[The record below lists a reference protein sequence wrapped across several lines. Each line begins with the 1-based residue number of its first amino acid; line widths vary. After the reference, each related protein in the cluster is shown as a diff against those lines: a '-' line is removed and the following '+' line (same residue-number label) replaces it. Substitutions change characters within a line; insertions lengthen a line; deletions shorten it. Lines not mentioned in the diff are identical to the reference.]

1 MLKVEKASNKAD
13 KVEEKGKTAEEY
25 TPLDAQIDVHS
36 SNASI
41 VTDMSNNG
49 KSVDGGYDMQ
59 DSIFKDS
66 IDDEFE
72 DYSRFARGGKANKYY
87 PPIDFDLDGEF
98 ADDLEYIPDSPDFS
112 YLHHRK
118 KKEKKPLNK
127 SLNELPDEI
136 KAIMLSDIF
145 DRKFFD

>member
-1 MLKVEKASNKAD
+1 MLKIEKASNKAD
-13 KVEEKGKTAEEY
+13 KTEDSGKPVEEY
-25 TPLDAQIDVHS
+25 TPQDASIDIHS

-41 VTDMSNNG
+41 VTDMSNNE
-49 KSVDGGYDMQ
+49 KSVDGKYDMQ
-59 DSIFKDS
+59 DSGFKDDF
-66 IDDEFE
+66 DDEFE
-72 DYSRFARGGKANKYY
+72 DYSRFARGGKAKNY

-136 KAIMLSDIF
+136 KAIMLSDVL